1 MNKNSDE
8 IQSQKQNV
16 LVNCE
21 EDLARM
27 TNRKAL
33 ITHVKAKRSS
43 KKNSTNRET
52 EDFYYNYAKP
62 KDKTKL
68 ATSTTRGTHRNTW
81 KRRLGISRSNKTIE
95 FA

>member
-21 EDLARM
+21 EDVARM

-43 KKNSTNRET
+43 KRTPQIEKQKISNTITPNPR
-52 EDFYYNYAKP
+52 
-62 KDKTKL
+62 TKQ
-68 ATSTTRGTHRNTW
+68 S
-81 KRRLGISRSNKTIE
+81 
-95 FA
+95 